1 MEGGGCDRR
10 SKAVTGRGMGQDEV
24 RRVGRCGNGAG
35 RAPECGGFDR
45 AQVLGGTVRGALVG

>member
-10 SKAVTGRGMGQDEV
+10 SKAADREGNGAEEVCRRGW
-24 RRVGRCGNGAG
+24 CGNGAG

-45 AQVLGGTVRGALVG
+45 AQVL